1 MAAEVGGSGQIRPDG
16 PWRDV
21 EHVELE
27 TLKWVDW
34 FKASGPTR
42 RSTTSHRYRQSMFTT
57 LQETVS
63 SRPGRDNDRSLR
75 KLRGGSP
82 LRICRRET
90 RERRRGMKFP
100 RFQLKHD

>member
-1 MAAEVGGSGQIRPDG
+1 

-75 KLRGGSP
+75 KLRGGS
-82 LRICRRET
+82 I
-90 RERRRGMKFP
+90 P
-100 RFQLKHD
+100 RLVGSVRAEQGAEWAGTSLPRPRHHHPSPSRQQL